1 MLTKTQIEEIRE
13 HLEKAQNPVFFY
25 DNDADGLCSFII
37 LRRFL
42 CRGKGVA
49 VRSYPD
55 LNAQYA
61 KRAQELNADYI
72 FILDKPLVN
81 KEFIDEVQKIN
92 LPIVWLDHH
101 LIQKEKEKFENVHY
115 YNPVENKPSSSEP
128 ITYQAYKITNRKE
141 DLWLAIIGCVADH
154 YMPDFATDFAAEYPQ
169 FWASNIKQPFDVL
182 YKTEIGRIARAFNF
196 GLKNSV
202 TNVVHMQNFIISC
215 KGPEEIF
222 TELSTNKSFRDKV
235 QEIKEKYNVLL
246 EKAKTQVQDNLLFFD
261 YAGDLSISAD
271 LSNELCYIYPDK
283 YIAVAYMKG
292 PITNISLRGKN
303 VKKIIEKILISLENA
318 SGGGHE
324 DAVGSRIQSKDLA
337 KFRELLES
345 QIK

>member
-1 MLTKTQIEEIRE
+1 MACNYRMRRGSLHAR
-13 HLEKAQNPVFFY
+13 
-25 DNDADGLCSFII
+25 LCYRFCSRIPAI
-37 LRRFL
+37 L
-42 CRGKGVA
+42 G
-49 VRSYPD
+49 
-55 LNAQYA
+55 
-61 KRAQELNADYI
+61 I
-72 FILDKPLVN
+72 
-81 KEFIDEVQKIN
+81 
-92 LPIVWLDHH
+92 
-101 LIQKEKEKFENVHY
+101 
-115 YNPVENKPSSSEP
+115 
-128 ITYQAYKITNRKE
+128 
-141 DLWLAIIGCVADH
+141 
-154 YMPDFATDFAAEYPQ
+154 
-169 FWASNIKQPFDVL
+169 
-182 YKTEIGRIARAFNF
+182 
-196 GLKNSV
+196 
-202 TNVVHMQNFIISC
+202 
-215 KGPEEIF
+215 
-222 TELSTNKSFRDKV
+222 RDKV

-337 KFRELLES
+337 KFRELLEK